1 MGFLDLIKKGV
12 VEEFTGTI
20 STGDLFLSLIIAF
33 VCAIFITYIYKKTYT
48 GVSYTKSFVLSIILL
63 SMVTSLVIRTIN
75 SNLAL
80 SLGMVGALSIVRF
93 RTAVKDPVDTIF
105 MFWAIAV
112 GIMSGAGLYLIT
124 IIACALTY
132 LICYFIPLQNEWTV
146 FFVRLAICIVVPNVI
161 FFIIYSRRK
170 EFNETL
176 QLVNRMTKGKIKFLR
191 KYEILPQIATTNID
205 SQSSAYYAQSDISN
219 NIKSVENDLS
229 DGDSQLPKSEN
240 IDSEKEIGSTEND

>member
-33 VCAIFITYIYKKTYT
+33 ICAIFITYIYKKTYT

-63 SMVTSLVIRTIN
+63 AMVTSLVIRTIN

-124 IIACALTY
+124 VIACVLLGLFYLISYFKVFKPIEKYLLVVNTSKKNSIEVAKIFANKNCVLKTESIKKDKVELTY
-132 LICYFIPLQNEWTV
+132 E
-146 FFVRLAICIVVPNVI
+146 VI
-161 FFIIYSRRK
+161 GK
-170 EFNETL
+170 EFAN
-176 QLVNRMTKGKIKFLR
+176 Q
-191 KYEILPQIATTNID
+191 ILELDNDYIEDIHMINID
-205 SQSSAYYAQSDISN
+205 
-219 NIKSVENDLS
+219 
-229 DGDSQLPKSEN
+229 
-240 IDSEKEIGSTEND
+240 

>member
-33 VCAIFITYIYKKTYT
+33 ICAIFITYIYKKTYT

-63 SMVTSLVIRTIN
+63 AMVTSLVIRTIN

-124 IIACALTY
+124 IIACALLGLFY
-132 LICYFIPLQNEWTV
+132 LISYFKV
-146 FFVRLAICIVVPNVI
+146 FKPIEKYLLVVNTSKKDSLEVAKIFANKNCVLKTESIKKDKVELTYEVI
-161 FFIIYSRRK
+161 GK
-170 EFNETL
+170 EFAN
-176 QLVNRMTKGKIKFLR
+176 Q
-191 KYEILPQIATTNID
+191 ILELDNDYIEDIHMINID
-205 SQSSAYYAQSDISN
+205 
-219 NIKSVENDLS
+219 
-229 DGDSQLPKSEN
+229 
-240 IDSEKEIGSTEND
+240 

>member
-124 IIACALTY
+124 IIACALLGLFY
-132 LICYFIPLQNEWTV
+132 LISYFKV
-146 FFVRLAICIVVPNVI
+146 FKPIEKYLLVVNTSKKDSLEVAKIFANKNCVLKTESIKKDKVELTYEVI
-161 FFIIYSRRK
+161 GK
-170 EFNETL
+170 EFAD
-176 QLVNRMTKGKIKFLR
+176 Q
-191 KYEILPQIATTNID
+191 ILELDNDYIEDIHMINI
-205 SQSSAYYAQSDISN
+205 
-219 NIKSVENDLS
+219 E
-229 DGDSQLPKSEN
+229 
-240 IDSEKEIGSTEND
+240 

>member
-124 IIACALTY
+124 IIACALLGLFY
-132 LICYFIPLQNEWTV
+132 LISYFKV
-146 FFVRLAICIVVPNVI
+146 FKPIDKYLLVVNTSKKDSLEVAKIFANKNCILKTESIKKDKVELTYEVIGREFANAILEMKNDAIESI
-161 FFIIYSRRK
+161 HMI
-170 EFNETL
+170 
-176 QLVNRMTKGKIKFLR
+176 
-191 KYEILPQIATTNID
+191 NI
-205 SQSSAYYAQSDISN
+205 N
-219 NIKSVENDLS
+219 
-229 DGDSQLPKSEN
+229 
-240 IDSEKEIGSTEND
+240 

>member
-33 VCAIFITYIYKKTYT
+33 ICAIFITYIYKKTYT

-63 SMVTSLVIRTIN
+63 AMVTSLVIRTIN

-124 IIACALTY
+124 VIACALLGLFY
-132 LICYFIPLQNEWTV
+132 LISYFKV
-146 FFVRLAICIVVPNVI
+146 FKPIEKYLLIVNTSKKDSLEVAKIFANKNCILKTESIKKDKVELTYEVI
-161 FFIIYSRRK
+161 GK
-170 EFNETL
+170 EFAN
-176 QLVNRMTKGKIKFLR
+176 Q
-191 KYEILPQIATTNID
+191 ILGLDNDYIEDIHMINID
-205 SQSSAYYAQSDISN
+205 
-219 NIKSVENDLS
+219 
-229 DGDSQLPKSEN
+229 
-240 IDSEKEIGSTEND
+240 

>member
-33 VCAIFITYIYKKTYT
+33 ICAIFITYIYKKTYT

-124 IIACALTY
+124 VIACALLGLFY
-132 LICYFIPLQNEWTV
+132 LISYFKV
-146 FFVRLAICIVVPNVI
+146 FKPIDKYLLVVNTSKKDSLEVAKIFANKNCVLKTESIKKDKVELTYEVI
-161 FFIIYSRRK
+161 GK
-170 EFNETL
+170 EFAN
-176 QLVNRMTKGKIKFLR
+176 Q
-191 KYEILPQIATTNID
+191 ILELNNDIIESVHMINI
-205 SQSSAYYAQSDISN
+205 N
-219 NIKSVENDLS
+219 
-229 DGDSQLPKSEN
+229 
-240 IDSEKEIGSTEND
+240 